1 MKYEEVLRWRMDVYE
16 ASLGAFNT
24 RPAVPTR
31 QTWTVQTMSDGAP
44 PAFWKAGGERQYADT
59 LLSSSLTNI

>member
-16 ASLGAFNT
+16 ASLGAFNA

-31 QTWTVQTMSDGAP
+31 QTRTAQSMSDGARVCP
-44 PAFWKAGGERQYADT
+44 
-59 LLSSSLTNI
+59 